1 MRTRN
6 RLLSWYRVV
15 PLCIVAVFGL
25 ISFAYSF
32 GPSMLFKAL
41 YPLEYEDAIT
51 ESASSHGVDPYLVA
65 AVIRSESSWDV
76 NAASSKGAQG
86 LMQLMPQT
94 AADMVEK
101 GLVDGSRYSSDNLLD
116 PETNIEFGCAYLSY
130 LLSYFNGTTEKAIAA
145 YNAGLGNVDSWT
157 QDEGLLHNAITFP
170 ETQAYLVRVT
180 MARTRYVEL
189 YPQAFM

>member
-1 MRTRN
+1 MRMRN

-25 ISFAYSF
+25 TSFAYSF

-65 AVIRSESSWDV
+65 AVIRSESSWDA
-76 NAASSKGAQG
+76 NATSSQGAQG

-130 LLSYFNGTTEKAIAA
+130 LLSYFNGATEKAIAA

-180 MARTRYVEL
+180 MARTRYAEL

>member
-51 ESASSHGVDPYLVA
+51 DSASSHGVDPYLVA
-65 AVIRSESSWDV
+65 AVIRSESGWDA
-76 NAASSKGAQG
+76 NAASSQGAQG

-94 AADMVEK
+94 AADMVDK

-130 LLSYFNGTTEKAIAA
+130 LLSYFNGATEKAIAA

-180 MARTRYVEL
+180 MARTRYAEL

>member
-1 MRTRN
+1 MRMRN

-15 PLCIVAVFGL
+15 PLCIVAVVGL

-65 AVIRSESSWDV
+65 AVIRSESSWDA
-76 NAASSKGAQG
+76 NATSSQGAQG

-130 LLSYFNGTTEKAIAA
+130 LLSYFNGATEKAIAA

-180 MARTRYVEL
+180 MARTRYAEL

>member
-65 AVIRSESSWDV
+65 AVIRSESSWDA
-76 NAASSKGAQG
+76 NAASSQGAQG

-130 LLSYFNGTTEKAIAA
+130 LLSYFNGATEKAIAA

-180 MARTRYVEL
+180 MARMRYAEL

>member
-65 AVIRSESSWDV
+65 AVIRSESSWDA
-76 NAASSKGAQG
+76 NAASSRGAQG

-130 LLSYFNGTTEKAIAA
+130 LLSYFNGATEKAIAA

-180 MARTRYVEL
+180 MARTRYAEL

>member
-65 AVIRSESSWDV
+65 AVIRSESGWDA
-76 NAASSKGAQG
+76 NAASSQGAQG
-86 LMQLMPQT
+86 LMQLMSQT
-94 AADMVEK
+94 AADMVDK

-130 LLSYFNGTTEKAIAA
+130 LLSYFNGATEKAIAA

-180 MARTRYVEL
+180 MARTRYAEL

>member
-65 AVIRSESSWDV
+65 AVIRSESSWDA
-76 NAASSKGAQG
+76 NATSSQGAQG

-130 LLSYFNGTTEKAIAA
+130 LLSYFNGATEKAIAA

-180 MARTRYVEL
+180 MARTRYAEL

>member
-51 ESASSHGVDPYLVA
+51 DSASSHGVDPYLVA
-65 AVIRSESSWDV
+65 AVIRSESGWDA
-76 NAASSKGAQG
+76 NAASSQGAQG

-130 LLSYFNGTTEKAIAA
+130 LLSYFNGATEKAIAA

-180 MARTRYVEL
+180 MARTRYAEL

>member
-1 MRTRN
+1 MRTRI

-65 AVIRSESSWDV
+65 AVIRSESSWDA
-76 NAASSKGAQG
+76 NAASSQGAQG

-130 LLSYFNGTTEKAIAA
+130 LLSYFNGATEKAIAA

-180 MARTRYVEL
+180 MARTRYAEL